1 MVHGEFLRGEVND
14 SALLG
19 ELAEDYRRAGLDART
34 RLLLEYAEQI
44 TRDATKI
51 SKGDIERLKG
61 AGFSDKDILEATH
74 IAAYFN
80 YVDRLADALGVEL
93 DEAFRGLGAHPAG

>member
-1 MVHGEFLRGEVND
+1 VVHGESLRGELND
-14 SALLG
+14 SALVG
-19 ELAEDYRRAGLDART
+19 ALAEEYQCAGLDART
-34 RLLLEYAEQI
+34 KVLLEYAEQI

-51 SKGDIERLKG
+51 TQADIDRLRG

-80 YVDRLADALGVEL
+80 DVDRLADALGVEL
-93 DEAFRGLGAHPAG
+93 DEAFQSLDGRPTG

>member
-1 MVHGEFLRGEVND
+1 MVHGESLRGETND
-14 SALLG
+14 GALLG
-19 ELAEDYRRAGLDART
+19 ELAEDYRRAGLDGRT

-51 SKGDIERLKG
+51 TKGDIERLKDV
-61 AGFSDKDILEATH
+61 GFSDQDILEATH

-93 DEAFRGLGAHPAG
+93 DDAFKGLGGHQAE

>member
-1 MVHGEFLRGEVND
+1 MVHGESLRGEVKD
-14 SALLG
+14 SALVG
-19 ELAEDYRRAGLDART
+19 ELAEDYRRASLDAPT

-44 TRDATKI
+44 TRDATRI
-51 SKGDIERLKG
+51 TKGDIDRLKA

-80 YVDRLADALGVEL
+80 YVDRLADALGVQL
-93 DEAFRGLGAHPAG
+93 DDAFKGSGGHPAG

>member
-1 MVHGEFLRGEVND
+1 MHGESLRGEVND
-14 SALLG
+14 NALVG
-19 ELAEDYRRAGLDART
+19 ELAEDYRCASLDAPT

-51 SKGDIERLKG
+51 TKGDIDRLRG
-61 AGFSDKDILEATH
+61 VGFSDKDILEATH